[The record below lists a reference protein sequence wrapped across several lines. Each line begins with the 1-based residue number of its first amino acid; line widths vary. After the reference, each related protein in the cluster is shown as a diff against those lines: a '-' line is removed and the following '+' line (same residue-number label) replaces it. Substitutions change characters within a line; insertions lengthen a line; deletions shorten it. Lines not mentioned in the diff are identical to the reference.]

1 MTYQLIQPQHMPVN
15 YKHPGSY
22 KKMCHLVA
30 SNIRDLVKTKG
41 GKEYHNNPVIGL
53 ATGTTPIGVYDELKK
68 MRDTNFS
75 DTYTINV
82 DEYIGLEPEFN
93 ARLKGKE
100 GYGFP
105 KHPQSY
111 FHFMTEYL
119 FGDITFKRS
128 FFPGESQSKTFD
140 SLIAAMG
147 GIDIQILGIGTNGH
161 IGFNEPGTS
170 RDSLTHV
177 VNLTENT
184 IKDNSRFFDS
194 IEDVPKQATTM
205 GIESIMRAK
214 RIYLLAHGKHKKD
227 IFEKAFK
234 GEITPDVPASY
245 LQEHS
250 DCTVMYCD

>member
-1 MTYQLIQPQHMPVN
+1 MPVN

-30 SNIRDLVKTKG
+30 SNIRDLVRTKG

-205 GIESIMRAK
+205 GIESIMK
-214 RIYLLAHGKHKKD
+214 GVLL
-227 IFEKAFK
+227 
-234 GEITPDVPASY
+234 T
-245 LQEHS
+245 
-250 DCTVMYCD
+250 YCVLVR

>member
-1 MTYQLIQPQHMPVN
+1 
-15 YKHPGSY
+15 
-22 KKMCHLVA
+22 MCHFIA
-30 SNIRDLVKTKG
+30 SNIRDCVKT
-41 GKEYHNNPVIGL
+41 HDTPVLGL
-53 ATGTTPIGVYDELKK
+53 ATGSTPIGVYNELRK
-68 MRDTNFS
+68 MKNTNFS
-75 DTYTINV
+75 DTYTVNL
-82 DEYIGLEPEFN
+82 DEYVGLEPEFN

-105 KHPQSY
+105 QHPQSY
-111 FHFMTEYL
+111 YNFMNEQL
-119 FGDITFKRS
+119 FKHITFKRS
-128 FFPGESQSKTFD
+128 FFPGESQSDTYD

-177 VNLTENT
+177 VDLTENT

-194 IEDVPKQATTM
+194 IDDVPKQATTM

-214 RIYLLAHGKHKKD
+214 KIYLMAHGKHKKE
-227 IFEKAFK
+227 IFDKAFK
-234 GEITPDVPASY
+234 GEITPDVPASF

-250 DCTVMYCD
+250 NCTVMYCD